1 MSEERRSVLLV
12 EDDLPSAYLV
22 RYLLE
27 SAGFEVEAA
36 HDGKSGLEAALANKP
51 DFVLMDIMLPG
62 MSGLDATR
70 RLRSEYGPDLPIIAL
85 TAYAMKGDRE
95 TALEAGCTGFIT
107 KPIDPSTF
115 VDEVRACI

>member
-1 MSEERRSVLLV
+1 V
-12 EDDLPSAYLV
+12 DT
-22 RYLLE
+22 
-27 SAGFEVEAA
+27 A
-36 HDGKSGLEAALANKP
+36 HDGITGVETALASPP

-70 RLRSEYGPDLPIIAL
+70 RLREAFGDELPIIAL

-95 TALEAGCTGFIT
+95 TALDAGCTGFIS

-115 VDEVRACI
+115 VDEVRACL

>member
-36 HDGKSGLEAALANKP
+36 HDGNSGLEAALANKP

-70 RLRSEYGPDLPIIAL
+70 RLRAEYGPDLPIIAL

-107 KPIDPSTF
+107 KPIDPATF

>member
-1 MSEERRSVLLV
+1 MSEESRSVLLF

-27 SAGFEVEAA
+27 SAGFMVDTA
-36 HDGKSGLEAALANKP
+36 HDGITGVETALASPP

-70 RLRSEYGPDLPIIAL
+70 RLREALGAELPIIAL

-95 TALEAGCTGFIT
+95 TALEAGCTGFIS

-115 VDEVRACI
+115 VDEVRACL

>member
-1 MSEERRSVLLV
+1 MAQELRKVLLV

-22 RYLLE
+22 QYLLE
-27 SAGFEVEAA
+27 SAGFEVTTA
-36 HDGKSGLEAALANKP
+36 HDGTSGVEAALASKP

-70 RLRSEYGPDLPIIAL
+70 RLRVEYGPDLPVIAL

-95 TALEAGCTGFIT
+95 TAIDAGCTGFIT
-107 KPIDPSTF
+107 KPIDPSSF
-115 VDEVRACI
+115 VDEVRACL